1 LIILPKRKIA
11 SNILLQVPKMLKLKV
26 SKRFKKKNRK
36 KSSAKNV
43 EVKFQKGF
51 KNI

>member
-26 SKRFKKKNRK
+26 SKRFKKNRK

-51 KNI
+51 KNV